1 MELKTFNGNSYTSK
15 TTSLYWMSPQV
26 TVPII
31 TSKGNNW
38 IMSLSTYI
46 DSGYWGQHGYLI
58 FKWVEWLDFQ
68 MFFLEWNVC
77 ISNQISLKFVL
88 KDQIDNVSS
97 SVQAM
102 ASTPL
107 FEPMMTHLTDTHC
120 WTSAGFFK
128 NSVQQQGSFCVWAQ
142 PKRDDVTTSSLIGWA
157 HTQNDPWACPSNQQ
171 PLSTESH
178 QCRHVL
184 TIFHHDNLYLLVNL
198 T

>member
-68 MFFLEWNVC
+68 MFFLEWNVY

-120 WTSAGFFK
+120 WTSAVFFLK
-128 NSVQQQGSFCVWAQ
+128 LCPATGIILCMGSAKERRRYNVIPHWLS
-142 PKRDDVTTSSLIGWA
+142 PYTEWSLSMPI
-157 HTQNDPWACPSNQQ
+157 
-171 PLSTESH
+171 
-178 QCRHVL
+178 
-184 TIFHHDNLYLLVNL
+184 
-198 T
+198 